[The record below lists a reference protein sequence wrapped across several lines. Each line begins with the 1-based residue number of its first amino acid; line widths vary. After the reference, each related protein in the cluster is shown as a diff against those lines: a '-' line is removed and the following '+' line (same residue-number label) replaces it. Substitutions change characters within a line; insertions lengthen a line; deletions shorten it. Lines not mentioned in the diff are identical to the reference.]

1 MPSLVSFGPGY
12 TTGVDLSANAFWR
25 LLLGAASTTE
35 MALMVQY
42 PPTPAAPLG
51 ANMLVLAKV
60 NVAVAKTAEELSN
73 VAKTALSQ
81 GTLDF
86 DIARATEGMN
96 LFKMHQHVGEKAF
109 EEALS
114 NVLSLVRA
122 YWAVRTWL
130 EIGDGTQLTHEV
142 GSWKIIGR
150 G

>member
-1 MPSLVSFGPGY
+1 MPSLISFGRGS

-25 LLLGAASTTE
+25 IMLGAASGTE

-42 PPTPAAPLG
+42 PPTQVAPIG

-60 NVAVAKTAEELSN
+60 EVAVAKTAEELSN

-81 GTLDF
+81 GTLDL

-96 LFKMHQHVGEKAF
+96 LFKMHQHVSEKAF
-109 EEALS
+109 EEALG
-114 NVLSLVRA
+114 NVLNLVRA

-130 EIGDGTQLTHEV
+130 EIGDGTQFTHEV
-142 GSWKIIGR
+142 GGWKLIGR
-150 G
+150 P